1 MQLIFHD
8 ASHVSPAAAATEAML
23 TIERK
28 GNFSLS
34 IGAVAALKLVPK
46 EQVVLA
52 QDVETNSWYLILEAL
67 AGQKPFV
74 LKPRD
79 TNNSRALMFCGA
91 QRARAYYEA
100 HGLREERSVRARIGL
115 EPVQYEKLS
124 LFPLVPQH
132 STKTPAA
139 LALVA
144 TPIVEASGLTEPTTQ
159 PDVVPLDTDL
169 PHLQPEQ
176 PAAPAMTASSPAPV
190 SNVPVL
196 APGQLPESRGEQ
208 LADYWN
214 ERDISKATPVE
225 LEEVLKVL
233 GAMPRA
239 DRGFTENKVLN
250 QAKTEQAKRTK
261 EAGKK
266 GGNRG

>member
-8 ASHVSPAAAATEAML
+8 ASAVASAVAVGEAML
-23 TIERK
+23 TIDRN

-34 IGAVAALKLVPK
+34 TGAVAALKLLPK

-52 QDVETNSWYLILEAL
+52 QDLETNTWYLLLEVQE
-67 AGQKPFV
+67 GQKPFV

-79 TNNSRALMFCGA
+79 SKNTRALMFNA
-91 QRARAYYEA
+91 APRARAYYEA
-100 HGLREERSVRARIGL
+100 HGLGDERSVRARIGL
-115 EPVQYEKLS
+115 EPVQYQKLT

-139 LALVA
+139 AVA
-144 TPIVEASGLTEPTTQ
+144 SPVTTDELPA
-159 PDVVPLDTDL
+159 PDVAPLPSDL
-169 PHLQPEQ
+169 PQLQAEQ
-176 PAAPAMTASSPAPV
+176 QDAPPMLATMLVPV
-190 SNVPVL
+190 SGVPAL

-214 ERDISKATPVE
+214 ERDISKAEPAE
-225 LEEVLKVL
+225 LEEVIKVL
-233 GAMPRA
+233 GGMPRA

-250 QAKTEQAKRTK
+250 QAKTELAKRSK
-261 EAGKK
+261 EK
-266 GGNRG
+266 GGRRA